1 MVFVNRLKLNF
12 LGLEGVPNARELG
25 GYVLPDGGVIRHGLL
40 LRGGTLGT
48 ATPADKQRMCVE
60 YKVSHVFDFR
70 TDMEL
75 KFMPDPEIAGAKYTW
90 LPTIDPEMEKL
101 GTATLPGEAY
111 RNLPVYLSEHASSP
125 QVQEIARHIYT
136 DMVVNEYTQLQY
148 AAFLQSIINTP
159 EGAVYW
165 HCSQGKD
172 RTGLGAAFL
181 LAALGADRELIVSD
195 FDLSNVF
202 YQNEIKALIDRIHSL
217 GGGVEEEKVIQTFI
231 GVNTDYFIDAL
242 DLIDKNFGSLDDY
255 LSEQLCLTDDDRK
268 ILKKRYIEYK

>member
-1 MVFVNRLKLNF
+1 MVLVNKLKLNLIGF
-12 LGLEGVPNARELG
+12 EGIPNARELG

-40 LRGGTLGT
+40 LRGGSLSAATL
-48 ATPADKQRMCVE
+48 ADKQRMSSE
-60 YKVSHVFDFR
+60 YHVSHVFDFR

-75 KFMPDPEIAGAKYTW
+75 KLSPDPEIVGAKYTW

-111 RNLPVYLSEHASSP
+111 RNLLVYLSTHASSP
-125 QVQEIARHIYT
+125 QVQEVARHIYT

-181 LAALGADRELIVSD
+181 LAALGADRELILSD
-195 FDLSNVF
+195 FDLSNVA
-202 YQNEIKALIDRIHSL
+202 YQNEVNAMFDRIHAK
-217 GGGVEEEKVIQTFI
+217 GGGLEEEKVIRTFI

-242 DLIDKNFGSLDDY
+242 DLIDKTYGTLDEY
-255 LSEQLCLTDDDRK
+255 LSEQLCLTEDDRK
-268 ILKKRYIEYK
+268 ILKERYIEYK